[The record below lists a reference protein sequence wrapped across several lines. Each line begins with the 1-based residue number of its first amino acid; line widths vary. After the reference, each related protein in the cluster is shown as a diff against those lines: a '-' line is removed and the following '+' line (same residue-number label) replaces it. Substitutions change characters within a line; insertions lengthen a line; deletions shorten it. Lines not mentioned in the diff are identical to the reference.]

1 MEIKQGIL
9 EIIFPK
15 EVFNWFD
22 LTEGTSD
29 DQANNF
35 IFVEKDLPP
44 LKEDNKNLPIIARKF
59 HNITI
64 TDFSI
69 RGKQTQLTFRRRYWK
84 IEGQEEYLKNDIK
97 LSFPGTH
104 LEQKF
109 ADFLKVRSRDRG
121 HISGNDCQ
129 S

>member
-1 MEIKQGIL
+1 MEIKTGIL

-15 EVFNWFD
+15 EVFKWFD
-22 LTEGTSD
+22 LTDGT
-29 DQANNF
+29 NGENTVNF

-44 LKEDNKNLPIIARKF
+44 LTAEDKDKSIIAKKF

-69 RGKQTQLTFRRRYWK
+69 RGKQTKLTFRRRYWK
-84 IEGQEEYLKNDIK
+84 LQGQKDYLKNDIK
-97 LSFPGTH
+97 LSFPGTL

-109 ADFLKVRSRDRG
+109 ADFLKAG
-121 HISGNDCQ
+121 SGD
-129 S
+129 